1 MHGSEHTTIRRPVQ
15 GIQIPDGTP
24 ITLEEEMPVRIAQA
38 LGDTY
43 TVVTPWG
50 LMIRI
55 DAKDADAIGK
65 EPQEVVTEVSDAPL
79 EQQVWDQLRTCY
91 DPEIPV
97 NIVDLGLIYSC
108 TVLDEPEHD
117 GEPGARVQ
125 VTMTLTAPGCGM
137 GQILADDVQRKAE
150 ALPGVATAEVEL
162 VFDPPWNQNMMTEA
176 AKLQLGML

>member
-1 MHGSEHTTIRRPVQ
+1 MHGSEHTTIRREVQ

-24 ITLEEEMPVRIAQA
+24 ITLEVDMPVRIAQS

-65 EPQEVVTEVSDAPL
+65 EPVAATLEASDDPL
-79 EQQVWDQLRTCY
+79 EEQLWSQLRTCY

-108 TVLDEPEHD
+108 NVTE
-117 GEPGARVQ
+117 GEGDSGARVQ

-137 GQILADDVQRKAE
+137 GQILADDVKSKAE
-150 ALPGVATAEVEL
+150 ALPGVATADVEL

-176 AKLQLGML
+176 AKLQLGMF

>member
-1 MHGSEHTTIRRPVQ
+1 MQGSEHTTIRREVH

-24 ITLEEEMPVRIAQA
+24 ITLEVDMPVRIAQS

-65 EPQEVVTEVSDAPL
+65 EPIDAVAALDESSDLPL
-79 EQQVWDQLRTCY
+79 EQHVWDQLRTCY

-97 NIVDLGLIYSC
+97 NIVDLGLIYNCS
-108 TVLDEPEHD
+108 VHEGDD
-117 GEPGARVQ
+117 GAKVQ

-150 ALPGVATAEVEL
+150 ALPAVTSAEVEL
-162 VFDPPWNQNMMTEA
+162 VFDPPWNQNMMSEA
-176 AKLQLGML
+176 AKLQLGMF

>member
-1 MHGSEHTTIRRPVQ
+1 MHGSEHTTIRREVQ

-24 ITLEEEMPVRIAQA
+24 ITLEVDMPVRIAQS

-65 EPQEVVTEVSDAPL
+65 EPVTSTLEASDDPL
-79 EQQVWDQLRTCY
+79 EEQLWSQLRTCY

-108 TVLDEPEHD
+108 NITE
-117 GEPGARVQ
+117 GEGDSGARVQ

-137 GQILADDVQRKAE
+137 GQILADDVKSKAE
-150 ALPGVATAEVEL
+150 ALPGIEAVDVEL

-176 AKLQLGML
+176 AKLQLGMF